1 MIFNLCEVIL
11 LNEWSFDTSSHRLQ
25 SNYWFSSTNG
35 STKHCVHSVWQPQCV
50 KYFWGPLNANLL
62 CSGMYVRSTDKRNSI
77 LSCLNMSN
85 AYFYFFSQSLTLG
98 DNKTRLELEFLKKD
112 MNIPYA
118 PVLQNI
124 SDISSMVSFIQLL
137 QFILYT
143 FYHT

>member
-1 MIFNLCEVIL
+1 MNLFYWMNEVLIHVHTGCKATIDL
-11 LNEWSFDTSSHRLQ
+11 VQPMVQPNTVYTVFDNRNV
-25 SNYWFSSTNG
+25 SNTFGGHWM
-35 STKHCVHSVWQPQCV
+35 QI
-50 KYFWGPLNANLL
+50 YFALA
-62 CSGMYVRSTDKRNSI
+62 CMRSTDTRNSV

-85 AYFYFFSQSLTLG
+85 AYFNFFSQSLTLG
-98 DNKTRLELEFLKKD
+98 DSKTRLELEFLKKD